1 MVRVAYFNKN
11 KNKYVGNIYKKYT
24 MEKKMIKQMMMA
36 LLLAFPLLTNAQEIT
51 ISGPLSNEPAKL
63 GTKKIVDSSIIE
75 CIYNYRVI
83 DHSLGDMREYHAILE
98 LGDSIFKYESYGSYR
113 LDSALVGKQ
122 QMTLGEYLNF
132 YNKYSPDFKEFLLEN
147 VNANKLSYYG
157 KVSIDKFMY
166 HEEVPHID
174 WALSDSTKEICGY
187 LCHQA
192 TATFRGRNWIAWY
205 CDIPKSVGPWKLNGL
220 PGLILAAETEDKE
233 HTFSAISVRKSS
245 SPITVNDKEY
255 FKTTRERFNKALADY
270 KANPAK
276 SWKNSLLAP
285 KDMNGKPMPMPKRK
299 LFYSPLEKE

>member
-1 MVRVAYFNKN
+1 MDKIIVFLCFCV
-11 KNKYVGNIYKKYT
+11 
-24 MEKKMIKQMMMA
+24 
-36 LLLAFPLLTNAQEIT
+36 FPLLTNAQEIT

-63 GTKKIVDSSIIE
+63 GTKKIVDSTIIE

-122 QMTLGEYLNF
+122 QMTLGEFFDF

-205 CDIPKSVGPWKLNGL
+205 CDIPKSAGPWKLNGL

-255 FKTTRERFNKALADY
+255 FKTTREHFNQALADY
-270 KANPAK
+270 KSNPTK
-276 SWKNSLLAP
+276 SWKNSPLAP

>member
-1 MVRVAYFNKN
+1 MDKIIVFLCFCV
-11 KNKYVGNIYKKYT
+11 
-24 MEKKMIKQMMMA
+24 
-36 LLLAFPLLTNAQEIT
+36 FPLLTNAQEIT
-51 ISGPLSNEPAKL
+51 ISGPLANEPAKL
-63 GTKKIVDSSIIE
+63 GTKEIVDSSIIE

-122 QMTLGEYLNF
+122 QMTLGEYFDF

-205 CDIPKSVGPWKLNGL
+205 CDIPKSAGPWKLNGL

-255 FKTTRERFNKALADY
+255 FKTTREHFNQALADY
-270 KANPAK
+270 KSNPTK
-276 SWKNSLLAP
+276 SWKNSPLAP
-285 KDMNGKPMPMPKRK
+285 KDMNGKTMPIPKRK
-299 LFYSPLEKE
+299 LFYNPLEKE

>member
-1 MVRVAYFNKN
+1 MDKIIVFLCLCV
-11 KNKYVGNIYKKYT
+11 
-24 MEKKMIKQMMMA
+24 
-36 LLLAFPLLTNAQEIT
+36 FPLLTNAQEIT
-51 ISGPLSNEPAKL
+51 ISGPLVNEPAKL

-122 QMTLGEYLNF
+122 QMTLGEYFDF

-255 FKTTRERFNKALADY
+255 FKTTREHFNKALADY
-270 KANPAK
+270 KSNPAK
-276 SWKNSLLAP
+276 SWKNSPLAS
-285 KDMNGKPMPMPKRK
+285 KDMNGKPMPIPKRK
-299 LFYSPLEKE
+299 LFYNPLEKE

>member
-1 MVRVAYFNKN
+1 MDKIIVFLCFCV
-11 KNKYVGNIYKKYT
+11 
-24 MEKKMIKQMMMA
+24 
-36 LLLAFPLLTNAQEIT
+36 FPLLTNAQEIT

-122 QMTLGEYLNF
+122 QMTLGEYFDF

-157 KVSIDKFMY
+157 QVSIDKFMY

-255 FKTTRERFNKALADY
+255 FKTTREHFNQALADY
-270 KANPAK
+270 KSNPTK
-276 SWKNSLLAP
+276 SWKNSPLAP

>member
-1 MVRVAYFNKN
+1 
-11 KNKYVGNIYKKYT
+11 

-36 LLLAFPLLTNAQEIT
+36 LLLAFPLLSNAQT
-51 ISGPLSNEPAKL
+51 ISGPLANEPAKL
-63 GTKKIVDSSIIE
+63 GTKKIVDSSIME

-98 LGDSIFKYESYGSYR
+98 LGDSISKYESYGSYR
-113 LDSALVGKQ
+113 LDSVLVGKQ
-122 QMTLGEYLNF
+122 EMTLGEFFKLHNM
-132 YNKYSPDFKEFLLEN
+132 YSPDFKEFLLEN
-147 VNANKLSYYG
+147 INANKLSYYG
-157 KVSIDKFMY
+157 RVSIDNYMY
-166 HEEVPHID
+166 QEEVPHID

-205 CDIPKSVGPWKLNGL
+205 CDIPKCVGPWKLNGL

>member
-1 MVRVAYFNKN
+1 
-11 KNKYVGNIYKKYT
+11 
-24 MEKKMIKQMMMA
+24 MA

-51 ISGPLSNEPAKL
+51 ISGPLANEPAKL
-63 GTKKIVDSSIIE
+63 GTKKIVDSSIME

-98 LGDSIFKYESYGSYR
+98 LGDSISKYESYGSYR
-113 LDSALVGKQ
+113 LDSVLVGKQ
-122 QMTLGEYLNF
+122 EMTLGEFFKLHNM
-132 YNKYSPDFKEFLLEN
+132 YSPDFKEFLLEN
-147 VNANKLSYYG
+147 INANKLSYYG
-157 KVSIDKFMY
+157 RVSIDNYMY
-166 HEEVPHID
+166 QEEVPHID

-205 CDIPKSVGPWKLNGL
+205 CDIPKCVGPWKLNGL

-245 SPITVNDKEY
+245 SPITVNDNEY
-255 FKTTRERFNKALADY
+255 FKTTREHFNQALADY
-270 KANPAK
+270 KSNPAK
-276 SWKNSLLAP
+276 SWKNSPLAP
-285 KDMNGKPMPMPKRK
+285 KDMNGKPMPIPKRK

>member
-1 MVRVAYFNKN
+1 MDKIIVFLCFCV
-11 KNKYVGNIYKKYT
+11 
-24 MEKKMIKQMMMA
+24 
-36 LLLAFPLLTNAQEIT
+36 FPLLTNAQEIT

-122 QMTLGEYLNF
+122 QMTLGEFFDF

-157 KVSIDKFMY
+157 MVSIDKFMY

-255 FKTTRERFNKALADY
+255 FKTTREHFNQALADY
-270 KANPAK
+270 KSNPTK
-276 SWKNSLLAP
+276 SWKNSPLAP

>member
-1 MVRVAYFNKN
+1 MDKIIVFLCFCV
-11 KNKYVGNIYKKYT
+11 
-24 MEKKMIKQMMMA
+24 
-36 LLLAFPLLTNAQEIT
+36 FPLLTNAQEIT
-51 ISGPLSNEPAKL
+51 ISGPLANEPAKL
-63 GTKKIVDSSIIE
+63 GTKEIVDSSIIE

-122 QMTLGEYLNF
+122 QMTLGEFFDF

-255 FKTTRERFNKALADY
+255 FKTTREHFNQALADY
-270 KANPAK
+270 KSNPTK
-276 SWKNSLLAP
+276 SWKNSPLAP

>member
-1 MVRVAYFNKN
+1 
-11 KNKYVGNIYKKYT
+11 

-36 LLLAFPLLTNAQEIT
+36 LLLAMMPFAASAQEIS
-51 ISGPLSNEPAKL
+51 IGGSLANEPAKL
-63 GTKKIVDSSIIE
+63 GKNKTLDTSVIE
-75 CIYNYRVI
+75 CIYNYRII
-83 DHSLGDMREYHAILE
+83 DHGIGYMREYYAILE
-98 LGDSIFKYESYGSYR
+98 IGDTVSKVESYGSDR

-122 QMTLGEYLNF
+122 QMTLGEYFDF

-255 FKTTRERFNKALADY
+255 FKTTREHFNQALADY
-270 KANPAK
+270 KSNPAK
-276 SWKNSLLAP
+276 SWKNSPLAP

>member
-1 MVRVAYFNKN
+1 MDKIIVFLCFCV
-11 KNKYVGNIYKKYT
+11 
-24 MEKKMIKQMMMA
+24 
-36 LLLAFPLLTNAQEIT
+36 FPLLTNAQEIT

-122 QMTLGEYLNF
+122 QMTLGEYFDF

-205 CDIPKSVGPWKLNGL
+205 CDIPKSAGPWKLNGL
-220 PGLILAAETEDKE
+220 PGLILAAQTEDKE
-233 HTFSAISVRKSS
+233 HTFTAVSVRKSS
-245 SPITVNDKEY
+245 SPITVKDKEY
-255 FKTTRERFNKALADY
+255 FKTTREHFNQALADY
-270 KANPAK
+270 KSNPAK
-276 SWKNSLLAP
+276 SWKNSPLAP
-285 KDMNGKPMPMPKRK
+285 KDMNGKPMPIPKRK

>member
-1 MVRVAYFNKN
+1 MDKIIVFLCFCV
-11 KNKYVGNIYKKYT
+11 
-24 MEKKMIKQMMMA
+24 
-36 LLLAFPLLTNAQEIT
+36 FPLLTNAQEIT
-51 ISGPLSNEPAKL
+51 ISGPLANEPAKL
-63 GTKKIVDSSIIE
+63 GTKEIVDSSIIE

-122 QMTLGEYLNF
+122 QMTLGEYFDF

-255 FKTTRERFNKALADY
+255 FKTTREHFNQALADY
-270 KANPAK
+270 KSNPTK
-276 SWKNSLLAP
+276 SWKNSPLAP
-285 KDMNGKPMPMPKRK
+285 KDMNGKTMPMPKRK

>member
-1 MVRVAYFNKN
+1 MDKIIVFLCFCV
-11 KNKYVGNIYKKYT
+11 
-24 MEKKMIKQMMMA
+24 
-36 LLLAFPLLTNAQEIT
+36 FPLLTNAQEIT

-122 QMTLGEYLNF
+122 QMTLGEYFDF

-157 KVSIDKFMY
+157 KISIDKFMY

-255 FKTTRERFNKALADY
+255 FKTTREHFNQALADY
-270 KANPAK
+270 KSNPTK
-276 SWKNSLLAP
+276 SWKNSPLAP
-285 KDMNGKPMPMPKRK
+285 KDMNGNPMPMPKRK

>member
-1 MVRVAYFNKN
+1 MDKIIVFLCFCV
-11 KNKYVGNIYKKYT
+11 
-24 MEKKMIKQMMMA
+24 
-36 LLLAFPLLTNAQEIT
+36 FPLLTNAQEIT

-122 QMTLGEYLNF
+122 QMTLGEYFDF

-245 SPITVNDKEY
+245 SPITVNDTEY
-255 FKTTRERFNKALADY
+255 FKTTREHFNKAVADY
-270 KANPAK
+270 KSDPTK
-276 SWKNSLLAP
+276 SWKNSPLAP

>member
-1 MVRVAYFNKN
+1 
-11 KNKYVGNIYKKYT
+11 

-36 LLLAFPLLTNAQEIT
+36 LLLAMMPFAASAQEIS
-51 ISGPLSNEPAKL
+51 IGGSLANEPAKL
-63 GTKKIVDSSIIE
+63 GKNKTLDTSVIE

-122 QMTLGEYLNF
+122 QMTLGEYFDF

-157 KVSIDKFMY
+157 KISIDKFMY

-255 FKTTRERFNKALADY
+255 FKTTREHFNQALADY
-270 KANPAK
+270 KSNPAK
-276 SWKNSLLAP
+276 SWKNSPLAP
-285 KDMNGKPMPMPKRK
+285 KDMNGKPLPVKKRK
-299 LFYSPLEKE
+299 LFYNPLEKE

>member
-1 MVRVAYFNKN
+1 
-11 KNKYVGNIYKKYT
+11 
-24 MEKKMIKQMMMA
+24 MA
-36 LLLAFPLLTNAQEIT
+36 LLLAMMPFAASAQEIS
-51 ISGPLSNEPAKL
+51 IGGSLANEPAKL
-63 GTKKIVDSSIIE
+63 GKNKTLDTSVME
-75 CIYNYRVI
+75 CIYNYRII
-83 DHSLGDMREYHAILE
+83 DHSIGDMREYYAILE
-98 LGDSIFKYESYGSYR
+98 IGDTVSKFESYGSYR

-122 QMTLGEYLNF
+122 QMTLGEYFDF

-174 WALSDSTKEICGY
+174 WALSDSTKEIRGY

-255 FKTTRERFNKALADY
+255 FKTTREHFNQALADY
-270 KANPAK
+270 KSNPAK
-276 SWKNSLLAP
+276 SWKNSPLAP
-285 KDMNGKPMPMPKRK
+285 KDMNGKPLPVKKRK
-299 LFYSPLEKE
+299 LFYNPLEKE

>member
-1 MVRVAYFNKN
+1 MDKIIVFLCFCV
-11 KNKYVGNIYKKYT
+11 
-24 MEKKMIKQMMMA
+24 
-36 LLLAFPLLTNAQEIT
+36 FPLLTNAQEIT

-122 QMTLGEYLNF
+122 QMTLGEFFDF

-255 FKTTRERFNKALADY
+255 FKTTREHFNQALADY
-270 KANPAK
+270 KSNPTK
-276 SWKNSLLAP
+276 SWKNSPLAP

>member
-1 MVRVAYFNKN
+1 MDKIIVFLCFCV
-11 KNKYVGNIYKKYT
+11 
-24 MEKKMIKQMMMA
+24 
-36 LLLAFPLLTNAQEIT
+36 FPLLTNAQEIT
-51 ISGPLSNEPAKL
+51 ISGSLANEPAKL

-122 QMTLGEYLNF
+122 QMTLGEYFDF

-174 WALSDSTKEICGY
+174 WTLSDSTKEICGY

-255 FKTTRERFNKALADY
+255 FKTTREHFNQA
-270 KANPAK
+270 
-276 SWKNSLLAP
+276 
-285 KDMNGKPMPMPKRK
+285 
-299 LFYSPLEKE
+299 

>member
-1 MVRVAYFNKN
+1 MDKIIVFLCFCV
-11 KNKYVGNIYKKYT
+11 
-24 MEKKMIKQMMMA
+24 
-36 LLLAFPLLTNAQEIT
+36 FPLLTNAQEIT

-122 QMTLGEYLNF
+122 QMTLGEYFDF

-187 LCHQA
+187 FCHQA

-205 CDIPKSVGPWKLNGL
+205 CDIPKSAGPWKLNGL

-255 FKTTRERFNKALADY
+255 FKTTREHFNQALADY
-270 KANPAK
+270 KSNPTK
-276 SWKNSLLAP
+276 SWKNSPLAP

>member
-1 MVRVAYFNKN
+1 
-11 KNKYVGNIYKKYT
+11 
-24 MEKKMIKQMMMA
+24 MA
-36 LLLAFPLLTNAQEIT
+36 LLLAMMPFAASAQEIS
-51 ISGPLSNEPAKL
+51 IGGSLANEPAKL
-63 GTKKIVDSSIIE
+63 GKNKTLDTSVME
-75 CIYNYRVI
+75 CIYNYRII
-83 DHSLGDMREYHAILE
+83 DHSIGDMREYYAILE
-98 LGDSIFKYESYGSYR
+98 IGDTVSKFESYGSYR

-122 QMTLGEYLNF
+122 QMTLGEYFDF

-147 VNANKLSYYG
+147 VNVNKLSYYG

-255 FKTTRERFNKALADY
+255 FKTTREHFNQALADY
-270 KANPAK
+270 KSNPAK
-276 SWKNSLLAP
+276 SWKNSPLAS
-285 KDMNGKPMPMPKRK
+285 KDMNGKTMPIPKRK
-299 LFYSPLEKE
+299 LFYNPLEKE

>member
-1 MVRVAYFNKN
+1 MDKIIVFLCFCV
-11 KNKYVGNIYKKYT
+11 
-24 MEKKMIKQMMMA
+24 
-36 LLLAFPLLTNAQEIT
+36 FPLLTNAQEIT

-122 QMTLGEYLNF
+122 QMTLGEFFDF

-205 CDIPKSVGPWKLNGL
+205 CDIPKSAGPWKLNGL

-255 FKTTRERFNKALADY
+255 FKTTREHFNQALADY
-270 KANPAK
+270 KSNPAK
-276 SWKNSLLAP
+276 SWKNSPLAP

>member
-1 MVRVAYFNKN
+1 MDKIIVFLCFCV
-11 KNKYVGNIYKKYT
+11 
-24 MEKKMIKQMMMA
+24 
-36 LLLAFPLLTNAQEIT
+36 FPLLTNAQEIT
-51 ISGPLSNEPAKL
+51 ISGSLANEPAKL

-122 QMTLGEYLNF
+122 QMTLGEYFDF

-255 FKTTRERFNKALADY
+255 FKTTREHFNQALADY
-270 KANPAK
+270 KSNPTK
-276 SWKNSLLAP
+276 SWKNSPLAP
-285 KDMNGKPMPMPKRK
+285 KDMNGKPLPVKKRK
-299 LFYSPLEKE
+299 LFYNPLEKE

>member
-1 MVRVAYFNKN
+1 MDKIIVFLCFCV
-11 KNKYVGNIYKKYT
+11 
-24 MEKKMIKQMMMA
+24 
-36 LLLAFPLLTNAQEIT
+36 FPLLTNAQEIT
-51 ISGPLSNEPAKL
+51 ISGSLANEPAKL

-122 QMTLGEYLNF
+122 QMTLGEYFDF

-174 WALSDSTKEICGY
+174 WTLSDSTKEICGY

-255 FKTTRERFNKALADY
+255 FKTTREHFNKALADY
-270 KANPAK
+270 KSNPAK
-276 SWKNSLLAP
+276 SWKNSPLAP
-285 KDMNGKPMPMPKRK
+285 KDMNGKPMPIPKRK
-299 LFYSPLEKE
+299 LFYNPLEKE

>member
-1 MVRVAYFNKN
+1 MDKIIVFLCFCV
-11 KNKYVGNIYKKYT
+11 
-24 MEKKMIKQMMMA
+24 
-36 LLLAFPLLTNAQEIT
+36 FPLLTNAQEIT

-122 QMTLGEYLNF
+122 QMTLGEYFDF

-205 CDIPKSVGPWKLNGL
+205 CDIPKSAGPWKLNGL

-255 FKTTRERFNKALADY
+255 FKTTREHFNQALADY
-270 KANPAK
+270 KSNPTK
-276 SWKNSLLAP
+276 SWKNSPLAP
-285 KDMNGKPMPMPKRK
+285 KDMNGKPLPVKKRK
-299 LFYSPLEKE
+299 LFYNPLEKE

>member
-1 MVRVAYFNKN
+1 MNK
-11 KNKYVGNIYKKYT
+11 KI
-24 MEKKMIKQMMMA
+24 IC
-36 LLLAFPLLTNAQEIT
+36 LLLFVFPLLVRAQEIS
-51 ISGPLSNEPAKL
+51 IGGSWANEPAKL
-63 GTKKIVDSSIIE
+63 GKNKTLDTSVME
-75 CIYNYRVI
+75 CIYNYRII
-83 DHSLGDMREYHAILE
+83 DHSIGDMREYYAILE
-98 LGDSIFKYESYGSYR
+98 IGDTVSKFESYGSYR

-122 QMTLGEYLNF
+122 QMTLGEYFDF

-255 FKTTRERFNKALADY
+255 FKTTREHFNQALADY
-270 KANPAK
+270 KSNPAK
-276 SWKNSLLAP
+276 SWKNSPLAP
-285 KDMNGKPMPMPKRK
+285 KDMNGKPMPIPKRK
-299 LFYSPLEKE
+299 LFYNPLEKE

>member
-1 MVRVAYFNKN
+1 
-11 KNKYVGNIYKKYT
+11 

-98 LGDSIFKYESYGSYR
+98 LGDSISKYESYGSYR

-122 QMTLGEYLNF
+122 QMTLGEF
-132 YNKYSPDFKEFLLEN
+132 VKTYNMYRPDFKEFLLEN

-157 KVSIDKFMY
+157 RVSIDNYMY
-166 HEEVPHID
+166 QEEVPHID

-255 FKTTRERFNKALADY
+255 FKTTREHFNQALADY
-270 KANPAK
+270 KSNPAK
-276 SWKNSLLAP
+276 SWKNSPLAP
-285 KDMNGKPMPMPKRK
+285 KDMNGKPMPIPKRK

>member
-1 MVRVAYFNKN
+1 MDKIIVFLCFCV
-11 KNKYVGNIYKKYT
+11 
-24 MEKKMIKQMMMA
+24 
-36 LLLAFPLLTNAQEIT
+36 FPLLTNAQEIT

-122 QMTLGEYLNF
+122 QMTLGEFFDF

-205 CDIPKSVGPWKLNGL
+205 CDIPKSAGPWKLNGL

-245 SPITVNDKEY
+245 SPITVNDTEY
-255 FKTTRERFNKALADY
+255 FKTTREHFNKAVADY
-270 KANPAK
+270 KSDPTK
-276 SWKNSLLAP
+276 SWKNSPLAP
-285 KDMNGKPMPMPKRK
+285 KDMNGKTMPIPKRK
-299 LFYSPLEKE
+299 LFYNPLEKE

>member
-1 MVRVAYFNKN
+1 
-11 KNKYVGNIYKKYT
+11 

-36 LLLAFPLLTNAQEIT
+36 LLLAFPLLSNAQT
-51 ISGPLSNEPAKL
+51 ISGPLANEPAKL

-122 QMTLGEYLNF
+122 QMTLGEYLDF
-132 YNKYSPDFKEFLLEN
+132 YNKYRPDFKEFLLEN
-147 VNANKLSYYG
+147 ANTKRLSYYG
-157 KVSIDKFMY
+157 KVSIDSY
-166 HEEVPHID
+166 TYQEDIPQID
-174 WALSDSTKEICGY
+174 WVLSDSTKMICGY

-192 TATFRGRNWIAWY
+192 TATFRGRNWVAWY

-220 PGLILAAETEDKE
+220 PGLILAAQTEDKE
-233 HTFSAISVRKSS
+233 HTFTAVSVRKSS
-245 SPITVNDKEY
+245 SPITIPDKEY

-276 SWKNSLLAP
+276 SWKNSPLAP
-285 KDMNGKPMPMPKRK
+285 KDMNGKPMPIPKRK

>member
-1 MVRVAYFNKN
+1 
-11 KNKYVGNIYKKYT
+11 

-36 LLLAFPLLTNAQEIT
+36 LLLAMMPFAASAQEIS
-51 ISGPLSNEPAKL
+51 IGGSLANEPAKL
-63 GTKKIVDSSIIE
+63 GKNKTLDTSVIE

-122 QMTLGEYLNF
+122 QMTLGEYFDF

-157 KVSIDKFMY
+157 KISIDKFMY

-255 FKTTRERFNKALADY
+255 FKTTREHFNQALADY
-270 KANPAK
+270 KSNPTK
-276 SWKNSLLAP
+276 SWKNSPLAP
-285 KDMNGKPMPMPKRK
+285 KDMNGKTMPMPKRK

>member
-1 MVRVAYFNKN
+1 
-11 KNKYVGNIYKKYT
+11 

-36 LLLAFPLLTNAQEIT
+36 LLLAMMPFAASAQEIS
-51 ISGPLSNEPAKL
+51 IGGSLANEPAKL
-63 GTKKIVDSSIIE
+63 GKNKTLDTSVIE

-122 QMTLGEYLNF
+122 QMTLGEYFDF

-255 FKTTRERFNKALADY
+255 FKTTREHFNQALADY
-270 KANPAK
+270 KSNPAK
-276 SWKNSLLAP
+276 SWKNSPLAP
-285 KDMNGKPMPMPKRK
+285 KDMNGKPLPVKKRK
-299 LFYSPLEKE
+299 LFYNPLEKE

>member
-1 MVRVAYFNKN
+1 MDKIIVFLCFCV
-11 KNKYVGNIYKKYT
+11 
-24 MEKKMIKQMMMA
+24 
-36 LLLAFPLLTNAQEIT
+36 FPLLTNAQEIT
-51 ISGPLSNEPAKL
+51 ISGPLANEPAKL

-122 QMTLGEYLNF
+122 QMTLGEYFDF

-147 VNANKLSYYG
+147 VNTNKLSYYG

-220 PGLILAAETEDKE
+220 TGLILAAQTEDKE

-255 FKTTRERFNKALADY
+255 FKTTREHFNQALADY
-270 KANPAK
+270 KSNPTK
-276 SWKNSLLAP
+276 SWKNSPLAP
-285 KDMNGKPMPMPKRK
+285 KDMNGKTMPMPKRK